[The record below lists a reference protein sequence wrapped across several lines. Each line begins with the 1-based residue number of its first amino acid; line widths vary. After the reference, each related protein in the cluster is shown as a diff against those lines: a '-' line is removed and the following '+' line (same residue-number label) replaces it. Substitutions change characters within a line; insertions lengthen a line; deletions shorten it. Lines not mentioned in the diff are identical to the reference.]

1 MSVATASGLEEKQCQ
16 YWLLGSL
23 HTTDIEDDDEDVIR
37 ATGGKFRMC
46 VWDLFFFFASN
57 IGNIV
62 KWPPLLLL
70 MVVFWLWFWVY
81 FGASVCVCSN
91 MNG

>member
-46 VWDLFFFFASN
+46 VC
-57 IGNIV
+57 
-62 KWPPLLLL
+62 
-70 MVVFWLWFWVY
+70 
-81 FGASVCVCSN
+81 VCVGPFFLLCFQHWQYCKVAPIVVVD
-91 MNG
+91 GGVLVVVLGVFRCICVCL